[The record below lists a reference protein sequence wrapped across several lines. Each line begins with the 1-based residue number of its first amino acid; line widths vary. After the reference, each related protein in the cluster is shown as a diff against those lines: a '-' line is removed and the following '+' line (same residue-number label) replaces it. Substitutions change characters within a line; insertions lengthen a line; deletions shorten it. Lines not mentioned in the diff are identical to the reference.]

1 MRKSNAPRN
10 AHLSP
15 HSIETE
21 RHPSLS
27 GILHDCSHADADLQ
41 HKTLIHNPT
50 YARSST
56 SAPRLDRGRDTHDN
70 QQLLER
76 LNSAVNGKLAIS
88 VPKMAEIL
96 SISSPTADALA
107 RRAGFPA
114 FQVGNR
120 TLVSVP
126 GLVAWVQQA
135 SAGEV
140 L

>member
-1 MRKSNAPRN
+1 M
-10 AHLSP
+10 
-15 HSIETE
+15 ETFQNE
-21 RHPSLS
+21 NTSLS
-27 GILHDCSHADADLQ
+27 TKGA
-41 HKTLIHNPT
+41 
-50 YARSST
+50 
-56 SAPRLDRGRDTHDN
+56 N
-70 QQLLER
+70 QMAALER

-96 SISSPTADALA
+96 SISNPTAYALA